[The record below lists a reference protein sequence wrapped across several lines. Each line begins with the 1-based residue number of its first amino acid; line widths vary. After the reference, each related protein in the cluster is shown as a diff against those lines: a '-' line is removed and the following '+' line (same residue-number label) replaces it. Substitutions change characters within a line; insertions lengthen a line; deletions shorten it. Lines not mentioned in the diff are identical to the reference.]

1 MRIYIFVVILY
12 ALAAVVY
19 GMSLKAI
26 QLTDEGQ
33 KNVKT
38 DIALMVVVALGLA
51 YAGHTYVQSAT
62 SNHFILLILL
72 SAAYIACI
80 GYHSYLMVQ
89 YAQKKED

>member
-38 DIALMVVVALGLA
+38 DIALMVVVALA

-72 SAAYIACI
+72 SVAYIACI

>member
-51 YAGHTYVQSAT
+51 YAGHTYVQSST

-72 SAAYIACI
+72 SVAYIACI

>member
-12 ALAAVVY
+12 VLAAVVY

-72 SAAYIACI
+72 SVAYIACI

>member
-72 SAAYIACI
+72 SVEYIACI
-80 GYHSYLMVQ
+80 GYHSYFTVT
-89 YAQKKED
+89 YAQKTED